1 MDLALNKLQKLI
13 CNKNPTNQP
22 TNQPT
27 LHEISSAGER
37 SNNYE

>member
-13 CNKNPTNQP
+13 CNKNSNQP